1 MPHKKGHSWKDLAG
15 ESYKKVTGHG
25 WRSDINPVQKHLN
38 KKAGVADEKTAGGR
52 IQKKLTEGGWSKTEL
67 RHKMEE
73 HGRKQKAKADM
84 KKLRKTN
91 PEEYKKRK
99 KARLKK
105 ERLKAFTA
113 GSHTWD

>member
-1 MPHKKGHSWKDLAG
+1 MPHKKGHSWRDLAG

-52 IQKKLTEGGWSKTEL
+52 IQKKLTKGGWSKTEL

-73 HGRKQKAKADM
+73 HQRRKKAKADM
-84 KKLRKTN
+84 QKWKKTK
-91 PEEYKKRK
+91 PSKYKK
-99 KARLKK
+99 LKK
-105 ERLKAFTA
+105 EQRRRDNLKAFTA
-113 GSHTWD
+113 SSSTWD